1 MNLYDTFR
9 ILQICR
15 NQCSHKS
22 IPWSIVR
29 NDKSKVLSSND
40 AIRCPTCN
48 FLSNL
53 GACCSNSATIIEAI
67 RWKPWTCRKSAVEW
81 LVDSIEQRRTKQYNV
96 SATYLHRCKQSFHD
110 NFLSCVSKCHVLT
123 TNLLRELIARCPQ
136 GKNQDK
142 GSYMITHRADQTATT
157 CYNLLLW
164 TPPEQQGI

>member
-1 MNLYDTFR
+1 MNVYDTFR

-29 NDKSKVLSSND
+29 NDKSNVLSSND

-96 SATYLHRCKQSFHD
+96 SATYPHCICIDVSRAFMTT
-110 NFLSCVSKCHVLT
+110 FCVSKCHVLT
-123 TNLLRELIARCPQ
+123 TNLLRELIARCAH

-142 GSYMITHRADQTATT
+142 GSYHTSRRSNS
-157 CYNLLLW
+157 YNLLLW